1 MKAANIFTVFALML
15 TIAVISGCN
24 SVQHLTEQNVLTVK
38 SDDGS
43 SITYGVRGQ
52 GEVTMVFVH
61 CWTCNHEF
69 WKPQIGYFSKK
80 HKVVWLDLAG
90 HGLSNSQR
98 KTYTMQAFGKDVAA
112 VVNEIDGENV
122 ILVGHSMG
130 GPVSIEAAKL
140 LGDRVIGIVGV
151 DTFYTP
157 FQCPESEKEI
167 DDFVKPFKNDF
178 KAASE
183 QLMRSMFTPE
193 ADPDVI
199 TWVVR
204 QMSVADQEMGIS
216 ALYEIFR
223 WNAKNV
229 PSDLDK
235 YSKKLFNINGAP
247 TGKEKA
253 LHESV
258 VLIYGVGHFVAQ
270 VKPDEFNE
278 ALNQIIDE
286 IQMGLP

>member
-1 MKAANIFTVFALML
+1 MKAANISTALAFML
-15 TIAVISGCN
+15 GIPLIAGCS
-24 SVQHLTEQNVLTVK
+24 SVQNLTKQNVLTVK

-43 SITYGVRGQ
+43 SITYGVHGQ
-52 GEVTMVFVH
+52 GEVTIIFVH

-69 WKPQIGYFSKK
+69 WKPQIEYFSKK
-80 HKVVWLDLAG
+80 YKVVWLDLAG
-90 HGLSNSQR
+90 HGLSNSKR
-98 KTYTMQAFGKDVAA
+98 KKYTMQAFGKDVAA
-112 VVNEIDGENV
+112 VVNEIDGGNV

-140 LGDRVIGIVGV
+140 IGDKVIGVVGV

-157 FQCPESEKEI
+157 FEYPKSEEEI

-183 QLMRSMFTPE
+183 QLVRSMFTPE
-193 ADPDVI
+193 ADPDLI
-199 TWVVR
+199 TSIVT

-216 ALYEIFR
+216 AMYEIFR
-223 WNAKNV
+223 WNGKNV
-229 PSDLDK
+229 PSDLDN
-235 YSKKLFNINGAP
+235 YSKKLRNINGAP
-247 TGKEKA
+247 TNKEIA

-258 VLIYGVGHFVAQ
+258 VLIHGVGHFVAQ

-278 ALNQIIDE
+278 ALNQIVAE
-286 IQMGLP
+286 FQTR

>member
-1 MKAANIFTVFALML
+1 MKAANISTALAFML
-15 TIAVISGCN
+15 GIALIAGCS
-24 SVQHLTEQNVLTVK
+24 SVQNLTKQNVLTVK

-43 SITYGVRGQ
+43 SITYGVHGQ
-52 GEVTMVFVH
+52 GEVTIIFVH

-69 WKPQIGYFSKK
+69 WKPQIEYFSKK

-90 HGLSNSQR
+90 HGLSNSKR
-98 KTYTMQAFGKDVAA
+98 KKYTMQAFGKDVSA
-112 VVNEIDGENV
+112 VVNEIDGGNV

-140 LGDRVIGIVGV
+140 IGDKVIGVVGV

-157 FQCPESEKEI
+157 FEYPKSEEEI

-183 QLMRSMFTPE
+183 QLVRSMFTPE
-193 ADPDVI
+193 ADPDLI
-199 TWVVR
+199 TSIVT

-216 ALYEIFR
+216 AMYEIFR

-229 PSDLDK
+229 PSDLDN
-235 YSKKLFNINGAP
+235 YSKKLRNINGAP
-247 TGKEKA
+247 TGKEIA

-258 VLIYGVGHFVAQ
+258 VLIHGVGHFVAQ
-270 VKPDEFNE
+270 VKPNEFNE
-278 ALNQIIDE
+278 ALNQIVAE
-286 IQMGLP
+286 FQTR

>member
-1 MKAANIFTVFALML
+1 MNAAKISTAFAFILG
-15 TIAVISGCN
+15 IALIAGCS
-24 SVQHLTEQNVLTVK
+24 SVQNLTKQNVLTVK

-43 SITYGVRGQ
+43 SITYGVHGQ
-52 GEVTMVFVH
+52 GGTTIVFVH

-69 WKPQIGYFSKK
+69 WKPQIEYFSKK

-90 HGLSNSQR
+90 HGLSNSKR
-98 KTYTMQAFGKDVAA
+98 KKYTMQAFGKDVAA
-112 VVNEIDGENV
+112 VVNEIDGGHV

-157 FQCPESEKEI
+157 FEYPKSEEEI

-183 QLMRSMFTPE
+183 QLVHSMFTPE
-193 ADPDVI
+193 ADPDLI
-199 TWVVR
+199 TLIIT

-216 ALYEIFR
+216 AMYEIFR

-229 PSDLDK
+229 PSDLDN
-235 YSKKLFNINGAP
+235 YSKKLRNINGAL
-247 TGKEKA
+247 TGKEIA

-258 VLIYGVGHFVAQ
+258 VLIHGVGHFVAQ
-270 VKPDEFNE
+270 VKPNEFNE
-278 ALNQIIDE
+278 ALNQIVAE
-286 IQMGLP
+286 FQTR

>member
-1 MKAANIFTVFALML
+1 MGAANISTLLALML
-15 TIAVISGCN
+15 GIALINACG
-24 SVQHLTEQNVLTVK
+24 SVQHLTRQNVLTVK
-38 SDDGS
+38 TDDGS
-43 SITYGVRGQ
+43 SIAYGVRGH

-69 WKPQIGYFSKK
+69 WKPQMEYFSKK
-80 HKVVWLDLAG
+80 HQVVWLDLAG
-90 HGLSNSQR
+90 HGLSNSHR
-98 KTYTMQAFGKDVAA
+98 DKYTMQEFGKDVAA
-112 VVNEIDGENV
+112 VVREIQGENV

-140 LGDRVIGIVGV
+140 LGDKVIGIVGV

-157 FQCPESEKEI
+157 FQWPGSEEEI

-183 QLMRSMFTPE
+183 QLIRSMFTPE

-199 TWVVR
+199 AWIVR
-204 QMSVADQEMGIS
+204 QMSVADQAMGIS
-216 ALYEIFR
+216 AMNEIFR
-223 WNAKNV
+223 WYAKNV
-229 PSDLDK
+229 PSDLDH

-247 TGKEKA
+247 TGKEKP

-258 VLIYGVGHFVAQ
+258 VLIHGVGHFVAQ

-278 ALNQIIDE
+278 ALNQIVDR
-286 IQMGLP
+286 IQKGLL

>member
-1 MKAANIFTVFALML
+1 MKAANISTALAFML
-15 TIAVISGCN
+15 GIALIAGCS
-24 SVQHLTEQNVLTVK
+24 SVQNLTKQNVLTVK

-43 SITYGVRGQ
+43 SITYGVHGQ
-52 GEVTMVFVH
+52 GEVTIIFVH

-69 WKPQIGYFSKK
+69 WKPQIEYFSKK

-90 HGLSNSQR
+90 HGLSNSKR
-98 KTYTMQAFGKDVAA
+98 KKYTMQAFGKDVAA
-112 VVNEIDGENV
+112 VVNEIDGGNV

-140 LGDRVIGIVGV
+140 LGDKVIGVVGV

-157 FQCPESEKEI
+157 FEYPKSEEEI

-183 QLMRSMFTPE
+183 QLVRSMFTPE
-193 ADPDVI
+193 ADPDLI
-199 TWVVR
+199 TSIVT

-216 ALYEIFR
+216 AMYEIFR

-235 YSKKLFNINGAP
+235 YSKNLCNINGAP
-247 TGKEKA
+247 TSKEIA

-270 VKPDEFNE
+270 VKPKEFNE
-278 ALNQIIDE
+278 ALNQIVAE
-286 IQMGLP
+286 FQTR

>member
-1 MKAANIFTVFALML
+1 
-15 TIAVISGCN
+15 
-24 SVQHLTEQNVLTVK
+24 
-38 SDDGS
+38 
-43 SITYGVRGQ
+43 
-52 GEVTMVFVH
+52 
-61 CWTCNHEF
+61 
-69 WKPQIGYFSKK
+69 
-80 HKVVWLDLAG
+80 
-90 HGLSNSQR
+90 
-98 KTYTMQAFGKDVAA
+98 
-112 VVNEIDGENV
+112 
-122 ILVGHSMG
+122 
-130 GPVSIEAAKL
+130 
-140 LGDRVIGIVGV
+140 
-151 DTFYTP
+151 
-157 FQCPESEKEI
+157 
-167 DDFVKPFKNDF
+167 
-178 KAASE
+178 
-183 QLMRSMFTPE
+183 MFTPE

-199 TWVVR
+199 TWIVR
-204 QMSVADQEMGIS
+204 QMSVADPEMGIS

-235 YSKKLFNINGAP
+235 YSKKLFNINGAS